1 MEGEDAHRAEE
12 AGADDEGVQ
21 RELGRG
27 GGESAWRT
35 ILVGVCANRVFQLQR
50 WLRRQEA
57 LRADCAHVRREDEQR
72 PQRLLQPAQL
82 HVGVGEGG
90 ELAKQPHHLHVAQD
104 ERRRRDPLAVVREAV
119 DGGHV

>member
-1 MEGEDAHRAEE
+1 M
-12 AGADDEGVQ
+12 Q

-27 GGESAWRT
+27 GDASACHAIWK
-35 ILVGVCANRVFQLQR
+35 GDCAFRFFQLQR

-57 LRADCAHVRREDEQR
+57 LWADCAHVRREDEQR